1 MESDDKGVL
10 RRADRLNML
19 IVMETKPLAGTLN
32 KHELKTRQ
40 TRELL
45 LRAAETVFVRD
56 GYERAELGEI
66 ATMAGRTKGA
76 IYAHFKSKEEI
87 FLALF
92 DERAISRRAQVEK
105 ALASSNSTEENR
117 RLFREEALRILED
130 KNWLMLAL
138 EFKLFII
145 RHPESRERLQEH
157 YDRFLPPNQEKR
169 LAGLIGAV
177 KPSSDAVSR
186 TAAVQ
191 VFSSV
196 FSALVVEASLS
207 PGLLNKQVLKKTAE
221 RIFDALFPVA

>member
-1 MESDDKGVL
+1 MMG
-10 RRADRLNML
+10 
-19 IVMETKPLAGTLN
+19 TKPLAETLN

-40 TRELL
+40 TREQL

-56 GYERAELGEI
+56 GYEKAELGEI
-66 ATMAGRTKGA
+66 AAMAGRTKGA
-76 IYAHFKSKEEI
+76 IYAHFKSKEDI

-92 DERAISRRAQVEK
+92 EERALRRRAQVEK
-105 ALASSNSTEENR
+105 AISSSNSTEENR
-117 RLFREEALRILED
+117 RLFREEALGILED
-130 KNWLMLAL
+130 GNWLMLSL

-157 YDRFLPPNQEKR
+157 YDRFLPANQEKR

-186 TAAVQ
+186 SAAVQ
-191 VFSSV
+191 LFGSV

-207 PGLLNKQVLKKTAE
+207 PKLLDKQMLKKAAG
-221 RIFDALFPVA
+221 RIFDALFPAA